1 MRSDE
6 NERRKVVSQMTQST
20 KETLSN
26 DIRRKRRKNVGCDP
40 TQLTKLCLHQM
51 QTQKTKKK
59 YGK

>member
-1 MRSDE
+1 MIVKKYKKIPKMMLDRIQLK
-6 NERRKVVSQMTQST
+6 RK
-20 KETLSN
+20 
-26 DIRRKRRKNVGCDP
+26 KNVGCNP